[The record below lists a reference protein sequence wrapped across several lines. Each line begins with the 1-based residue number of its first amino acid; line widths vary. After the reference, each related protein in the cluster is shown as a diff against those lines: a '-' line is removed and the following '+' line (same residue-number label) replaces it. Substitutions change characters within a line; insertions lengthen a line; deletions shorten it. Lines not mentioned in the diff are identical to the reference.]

1 MLEFEGNEQ
10 VEIYAESMHF
20 PDRNKMALSTM
31 QEIIYSEWALKFS
44 AFTEVMSSETGM
56 LAGVF
61 HRVGYVYA

>member
-1 MLEFEGNEQ
+1 
-10 VEIYAESMHF
+10 MHF

-56 LAGVF
+56 LAGSELNIKDEMF
-61 HRVGYVYA
+61 